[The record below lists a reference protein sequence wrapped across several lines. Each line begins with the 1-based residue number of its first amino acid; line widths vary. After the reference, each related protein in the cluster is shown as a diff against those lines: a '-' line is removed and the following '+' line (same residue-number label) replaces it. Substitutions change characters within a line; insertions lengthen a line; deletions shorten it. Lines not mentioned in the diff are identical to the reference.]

1 MFSLDVD
8 LIFFFFNIADFEKKK
23 KKGSLMVV
31 FVLFVLFSRHSINL
45 FHE

>member
-23 KKGSLMVV
+23 RDHEW
-31 FVLFVLFSRHSINL
+31 LFLLCLFYLVHIA
-45 FHE
+45 